1 MLCCSESRDLPFL
14 LKYLPLNGISSWR
27 QWLNMKDKQV
37 GMDKDGVSGAGHGW
51 TPPAV
56 VAVLQPCWVAQRLS
70 QNNVPVPAL
79 TGQPGSL
86 DRVPVLALCCCC
98 PSTLETM
105 AVQACVGCSP
115 QAPSCPV
122 NDLCSDAVSGQQ
134 FAGTGAMAKVLGSS
148 HGARVVLP
156 FLIPPLPGWQKATPP
171 AMPCPT
177 GSTDACLAA
186 RTPRQPRSRHV
197 PCAQPW

>member
-1 MLCCSESRDLPFL
+1 MAEHEGQAGGDGQGWCFRSRTWLDPSCCGCCASAMLGGSKAQP
-14 LKYLPLNGISSWR
+14 KY
-27 QWLNMKDKQV
+27 
-37 GMDKDGVSGAGHGW
+37 
-51 TPPAV
+51 
-56 VAVLQPCWVAQRLS
+56 
-70 QNNVPVPAL
+70 VPVPAL
-79 TGQPGSL
+79 TGQPESL

-115 QAPSCPV
+115 QAPSCTV

-156 FLIPPLPGWQKATPP
+156 FFIPPLPGWQKATPP